1 MRRGLKFIG
10 GLAGTLAV
18 LAVFVGSAAAAS
30 PRDVYRDWADNGRLD
45 RTYTAAELN
54 AARNDTTLQ
63 GYGEAG
69 FQPAIDKKLSVL
81 AARSPGSAIA
91 TTGRSG
97 SLPFTGID
105 LALLLGGGILLL
117 LVGGGMRRMGRP
129 KPSA

>member
-1 MRRGLKFIG
+1 MRRGMKFFG
-10 GLAGTLAV
+10 GVAGTMIV
-18 LAVFVGSAAAAS
+18 LAIFVGSAAAG
-30 PRDVYRDWADNGRLD
+30 PRDVYKDWADNGRLD

-69 FQPAIDKKLSVL
+69 FQPAIDKKLAVL
-81 AARSPGSAIA
+81 GARSPEKAVA

-97 SLPFTGID
+97 TLPFTGID

>member
-1 MRRGLKFIG
+1 MRRGMKFFG
-10 GLAGTLAV
+10 GVAGTLVV
-18 LAVFVGSAAAAS
+18 LAVFVGSAAAA

-69 FQPAIDKKLSVL
+69 FQPAIDKKLAVL
-81 AARSPGSAIA
+81 GARSPESAIA

-97 SLPFTGID
+97 TLPFTGID